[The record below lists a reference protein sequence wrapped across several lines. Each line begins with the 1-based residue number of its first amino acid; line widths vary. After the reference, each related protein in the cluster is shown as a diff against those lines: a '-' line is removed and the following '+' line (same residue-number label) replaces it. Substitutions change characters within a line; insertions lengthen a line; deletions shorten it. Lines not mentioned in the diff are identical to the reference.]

1 VTELEQRLEAAAG
14 AFPFPPTPS
23 LRAAVLARLPE
34 RRSIPWRKAIVIVAM
49 AAVAVTLTAVFSPG
63 ARSAFRDW
71 FDFIPGVRIERVEK
85 LPPSNRL
92 QAFDLGQ
99 EVSLDQARREARF
112 GLRLPSGLGRPT
124 KVYLDR
130 DPARGVGVTVL
141 YGNGLALTEWRS
153 DHVFFYKLLEP
164 GTTTQAVYVDGVPG
178 LWLSG
183 GDHAVFYLGAD
194 GIEYQH
200 EGRLAGSVL
209 LWQRGRTAYRLEA
222 RVPRRRAL
230 RIAESLSR

>member
-1 VTELEQRLEAAAG
+1 VNGLEQRLEG
-14 AFPFPPTPS
+14 MDYPFPPTPG
-23 LRAAVLARLPE
+23 LRSDVLARLPE
-34 RRSIPWRKAIVIVAM
+34 RSSIPWRRAILIVAI
-49 AAVAVTLTAVFSPG
+49 AVLAVTLTAIFSPG
-63 ARSAFRDW
+63 ARSAIRDW

-85 LPPSNRL
+85 LPPSSRL
-92 QAFDLGQ
+92 HAFDLGR
-99 EVSLDQARREARF
+99 EVSLDEARRQARF

-130 DPARGVGVTVL
+130 DPARGTGVTVL
-141 YGNGLALTEWRS
+141 YGNGLVLTEWQS

-178 LWLSG
+178 VWLSG

-194 GIEYQH
+194 GVEYQH
-200 EGRLAGSVL
+200 EGRLAGNVL

-222 RVPRRRAL
+222 RIPLRRAL
-230 RIAESLSR
+230 RIAESLDR

>member
-1 VTELEQRLEAAAG
+1 MNGLEQRLEG
-14 AFPFPPTPS
+14 MDYPFPPTPG
-23 LRAAVLARLPE
+23 LRSDVLARLPG
-34 RRSIPWRKAIVIVAM
+34 RRSVPWRRAILIVAI
-49 AAVAVTLTAVFSPG
+49 AVLAVTLTAIFSPG

-85 LPPSNRL
+85 LPPSSRL
-92 QAFDLGQ
+92 HAFDLGR
-99 EVSLDQARREARF
+99 EVSLAEARRQARF

-194 GIEYQH
+194 GVEYQH
-200 EGRLAGSVL
+200 EGRLAGNVL

-222 RVPRRRAL
+222 RVPLRRAL
-230 RIAESLSR
+230 PIAESLQR